1 MSFFEQL
8 FGGGTKK
15 EPQPNLSFGRYSDSY
30 KSANQYDSWDKALTL
45 FEKEQY
51 LASYLE
57 FFNYL
62 RDDFEDNVIWN
73 EDDGK
78 IHFEVYQGSKKAV
91 GVADVNK
98 VTVEAKVAKSDTL
111 NIGFMRR
118 LMERN
123 FSLRYSRFAL
133 DHDNNITIRFDTYVL
148 DGSPYKLYYALKE
161 LATNAD
167 KLDDILIDEFR
178 MLKSVDT
185 SHLKQL
191 PINEKEVKYNYLINE
206 IKAAL
211 TAMDSGKP
219 SLDQYPGGYAYVLL
233 NLSYKLDYLTK
244 PEGFMM
250 ETLERIHR
258 IYFTTDGKNT
268 AQKNVII
275 RKELKK
281 LLERPK
287 EDYFKEM
294 YLTKSTFGITKPVNH
309 DRVVGFIDGELHNMD
324 WYNEHNYN
332 PIAIAV
338 PGYIVGYCMF
348 NFAVPRPDRELFH
361 LYYQIVEAE
370 YFKGLG
376 YTLNYYN
383 SENNTFDKKAIKRA
397 IKDIRENNKEL
408 YGRMDPDRSLLKYDS
423 ITNFAKSFLLMVRN
437 LDLTKTA

>member
-1 MSFFEQL
+1 MSFFDQL
-8 FGGGTKK
+8 FGGGKKK
-15 EPQPNLSFGRYSDSY
+15 EPQPKISFGRYSDSY
-30 KSANQYDSWDKALTL
+30 KDAKQYDSWDKALTL

-51 LASYLE
+51 IASYLE

-62 RDDFEDNVIWN
+62 RDDFEDNVVWKEEN
-73 EDDGK
+73 GK
-78 IHFEVYQGSKKAV
+78 IHFEVFQGSKKAT
-91 GVADVNK
+91 GVADIEK
-98 VTVEAKVAKSDTL
+98 VTIEAKVAQTETL

-133 DHDNNITIRFDTYVL
+133 DPDNNISIRFDTYVL

-161 LATNAD
+161 LTTNAD

-178 MLKSVDT
+178 MLKPVDT
-185 SHLKQL
+185 VHLIDL
-191 PINEKEVKYNYLINE
+191 PLKEKEVKYNYVINQ
-206 IKAAL
+206 INVAL
-211 TAMDSGKP
+211 AAMDSGKP
-219 SLDQYPGGYAYVLL
+219 SLDKYPGGYAYVLL

-258 IYFTTDGKNT
+258 IYFTTDKQNP

-281 LLERPK
+281 LLGRTK
-287 EDYFKEM
+287 EDYFLEM

-309 DRVVGFIDGELHNMD
+309 DRIVGFIDGELHNMD
-324 WYNEHNYN
+324 WYNEHGYHA
-332 PIAIAV
+332 IAIGI

-348 NFAVPRPDRELFH
+348 NFAAPRPDRELFH
-361 LYYQIVEAE
+361 LYYQIVEAD
-370 YFKGLG
+370 YFKDLG
-376 YTLNYYN
+376 FTWNYYD
-383 SENNTFDKKAIKRA
+383 SVKNTFDKKAIKRA
-397 IKDIRENNKEL
+397 INEITENNNDL
-408 YGRMDPDRSLLKYDS
+408 YGRMNPDKSLLKFDKL
-423 ITNFAKSFLLMVRN
+423 TNFAKSFLIMVRN

>member
-8 FGGGTKK
+8 FGGGSKK

-30 KSANQYDSWDKALTL
+30 KSADQYDSWDQALTL
-45 FEKEQY
+45 FEKEKY
-51 LASYLE
+51 LAAYLA

-62 RDDFEDNVIWN
+62 RDNFEDNVIWK

-118 LMERN
+118 LIERN
-123 FSLRYSRFAL
+123 FALRYSRFAL

-161 LATNAD
+161 LTTNAD

-178 MLKSVDT
+178 MLKPVDT
-185 SHLKQL
+185 SHLQQL
-191 PINEKEVKYNYLINE
+191 PINEKEVKYNFLIRA

-211 TAMDSGKP
+211 AAMDSGKP

-233 NLSYKLDYLTK
+233 HLSYKLDYLTK

-268 AQKNVII
+268 AQKNVAI

-281 LLERPK
+281 LLTRPK

-324 WYNEHNYN
+324 WYNEHNYH

-348 NFAVPRPDRELFH
+348 NFAIPRPDRELFH
-361 LYYQIVEAE
+361 LYYQIVEAT
-370 YFKGLG
+370 YFKDLG
-376 YTLNYYN
+376 YTLNYYDA
-383 SENNTFDKKAIKRA
+383 EKNTFDKKAIRRA
-397 IKDIRENNKEL
+397 IKDIKENNKDL
-408 YGRMDPDRSLLKYDS
+408 YGRMNPDRSLLKYDS
-423 ITNFAKSFLLMVRN
+423 ITDFAKSFLLMVRN

>member
-15 EPQPNLSFGRYSDSY
+15 ESQPDLSFGRYSDSY
-30 KSANQYDSWDKALTL
+30 KSAEQYDSWDKSLTL

-51 LASYLE
+51 LSAYLE

-62 RDDFEDNVIWN
+62 CDTKEDNVRWN
-73 EDDGK
+73 EKNGK
-78 IHFEVYQGSKKAV
+78 IYFEVFQGSKKAL

-98 VTVEAKVAKSDTL
+98 VTVEAKIAKTETL

-118 LMERN
+118 LMEKN

-133 DHDNNITIRFDTYVL
+133 DEQNNITIRFDTYVL

-161 LATNAD
+161 LTTNAD
-167 KLDDILIDEFR
+167 KLDDILIDEFQ
-178 MLKSVDT
+178 MLQPVDT
-185 SHLKQL
+185 SHLIEIPL
-191 PINEKEVKYNYLINE
+191 HEKEVKYTFVVKE

-211 TAMDSGKP
+211 MAMDLGQP
-219 SLDQYPGGYAYVLL
+219 SLEKYPGGYAYVLL

-258 IYFTTDGKNT
+258 IYFTNDDKNS
-268 AQKNVII
+268 AQKNVAI
-275 RKELKK
+275 RKEVKG
-281 LLERPK
+281 LLDRPR
-287 EDYFKEM
+287 EDFFKEM
-294 YLTKSTFGITKPVNH
+294 YLAKSTFGITKPVNH

-324 WYNEHNYN
+324 WYNEHGYHA
-332 PIAIAV
+332 IAIAV

-361 LYYQIVEAE
+361 LYYQIVEAD
-370 YFKGLG
+370 YFKSLG
-376 YTLNYYN
+376 FTLNYFDTAK
-383 SENNTFDKKAIKRA
+383 NTFNKKAIKKA
-397 IKDIRENNKEL
+397 ISEITENNRDL
-408 YGRMDPDRSLLKYDS
+408 YGKMNPDKSLLKFTS
-423 ITNFAKSFLLMVRN
+423 ITNFAKSFLMMVRN

>member
-1 MSFFEQL
+1 MSFFDQL
-8 FGGGTKK
+8 FGGGRKK
-15 EPQPNLSFGRYSDSY
+15 EPQPKISFGRYSDSY
-30 KSANQYDSWDKALTL
+30 KDANQYDSWDKALTL

-51 LASYLE
+51 IASYLE

-62 RDDFEDNVIWN
+62 RDNFEDNVTWKEEN
-73 EDDGK
+73 GK
-78 IHFEVYQGSKKAV
+78 IYFEVFQGSKKAK
-91 GVADVNK
+91 GVADTEK
-98 VTVEAKVAKSDTL
+98 VTIEAKVAQTETL

-133 DHDNNITIRFDTYVL
+133 DPDNNISIRFDTYVL

-161 LATNAD
+161 LTTNAD

-178 MLKSVDT
+178 MLKPVDT
-185 SHLKQL
+185 THLVDLSLK
-191 PINEKEVKYNYLINE
+191 EKEIKYNYIIQQIHE
-206 IKAAL
+206 AL
-211 TAMDSGKP
+211 AAMDSGKP
-219 SLDQYPGGYAYVLL
+219 SLDKYPGGYAYVLL

-258 IYFTTDGKNT
+258 IYFTSDKKNP

-281 LLERPK
+281 LLGRTK
-287 EDYFKEM
+287 EEYFLEM

-309 DRVVGFIDGELHNMD
+309 DRIVGFIDGELHNMD
-324 WYNEHNYN
+324 WYNEHGYHT
-332 PIAIAV
+332 IAIGV

-348 NFAVPRPDRELFH
+348 NFAAPRPDRELFH
-361 LYYQIVEAE
+361 LYYQIIEAK
-370 YFKGLG
+370 YFKDLG
-376 YTLNYYN
+376 YTLNYYDF
-383 SENNTFDKKAIKRA
+383 EKGTFDKKAIKRA
-397 IKDIRENNKEL
+397 INDITENNKEL
-408 YGRMDPDRSLLKYDS
+408 YGRMNPDKSLLKFD
-423 ITNFAKSFLLMVRN
+423 TLPNFAKSFLIMVRN

>member
-1 MSFFEQL
+1 MSFFDQL
-8 FGGGTKK
+8 FGGGKNK
-15 EPQPNLSFGRYSDSY
+15 EPQPKVSFGRYSDSY
-30 KSANQYDSWDKALTL
+30 KDAKQYDSWDKALTL

-51 LASYLE
+51 IASYLE

-62 RDDFEDNVIWN
+62 RDDFEENVIWK
-73 EDDGK
+73 EEDGK
-78 IHFEVYQGSKKAV
+78 IHFEVFQGSKKAT
-91 GVADVNK
+91 GVADIEK
-98 VTVEAKVAKSDTL
+98 VTIEAKVAQTETL

-133 DHDNNITIRFDTYVL
+133 DPDNNISIRFDTYVL

-161 LATNAD
+161 LTTNAD

-178 MLKSVDT
+178 MLKPVDT
-185 SHLKQL
+185 VHLVDL
-191 PINEKEVKYNYLINE
+191 PIQEKEVKYNYVINQ
-206 IKAAL
+206 INAAL
-211 TAMDSGKP
+211 AAMDSGKP
-219 SLDQYPGGYAYVLL
+219 SLDKYPGGYAYVLL

-258 IYFTTDGKNT
+258 IYFTTDKQNP

-281 LLERPK
+281 LLGRTK
-287 EDYFKEM
+287 EDYFLEM

-309 DRVVGFIDGELHNMD
+309 DRIVGFIDGELHNMD
-324 WYNEHNYN
+324 WYNEHEYHA
-332 PIAIAV
+332 IAISI

-348 NFAVPRPDRELFH
+348 NFAAPRPDRELFH
-361 LYYQIVEAE
+361 LYYQIVEAD
-370 YFKGLG
+370 YFKNLG
-376 YTLNYYN
+376 FTLNYYD
-383 SENNTFDKKAIKRA
+383 SVKNTFDNKAIKRA
-397 IKDIRENNKEL
+397 INDITENNKEL
-408 YGRMDPDRSLLKYDS
+408 YGRMSPDKSLLKFDTL
-423 ITNFAKSFLLMVRN
+423 TNFAKSFLVMIRN